1 MNKEIT
7 AMNNDELKIWGR
19 QMDSRLEPND
29 KLKGAILNR
38 ILCQPPASAPAP
50 GRGWFWTPVLASLVL
65 LAVGAF
71 CFFAGK
77 ASANGVNRLVRLDA
91 QDIAEL
97 KTISQEIHRSFPE
110 GVSWVSKVGG
120 ALDICPSVGKGGGSP
135 TLMIRQVVLRQTG
148 GEWHQVYVADILARP
163 DEPVESQRN
172 YFWAHRLETGLYAV
186 EGKTFVGAAPV
197 EFAGGQRLDEPT
209 LLADGEYR
217 VYQTVVEI

>member
-7 AMNNDELKIWGR
+7 AMDNDELKIWGR

-29 KLKGAILNR
+29 KLKNNILNG
-38 ILCQPPASAPAP
+38 ILCQPPASAPASR
-50 GRGWFWTPVLASLVL
+50 RGWFWTPALAALAL

-71 CFFAGK
+71 CFLAGK
-77 ASANGVNRLVRLDA
+77 ASNGVGQLVRLSA

-97 KTISQEIHRSFPE
+97 KTVSQEIHRSFPE

-135 TLMIRQVVLRQTG
+135 TLIIRQVVLRQIG
-148 GEWHQVYVADILARP
+148 GEWRQVYVADILARP

-172 YFWAHRLETGLYAV
+172 YLWAHRLETGLYAV

-197 EFAGGQRLDEPT
+197 EFAGGQRLGEAT
-209 LLADGEYR
+209 LLADGKYR